1 MMGSSMSFSLIS
13 AGILAVSFM
22 QDADQAI
29 EGAMQADREFAAYAA
44 EHGIAEGFRLYAADD
59 ARLIQPDIEDIVGPE
74 AIHAARQSTSGLLH
88 WEPRGG
94 YAGEA
99 GDFAVTYG
107 DWSYHADGN
116 RETPPVATGNYVSAW
131 RLEDEGWRYVLD
143 TGVSNSPPADAP
155 AAE

>member
-1 MMGSSMSFSLIS
+1 MSFSLIS
-13 AGILAVSFM
+13 AGVLALSVM
-22 QDADQAI
+22 QNTDQAI

-44 EHGIAEGFRLYAADD
+44 EHGIAEGFHHYAAED
-59 ARLIQPDIEDIVGPE
+59 ARLIQPNIDDIVGPD
-74 AIHAARQSTSGLLH
+74 AIRASREGATGLLH

-116 RETPPVATGNYVSAW
+116 RETAPVATGNYVSAW
-131 RLEDEGWRYVLD
+131 RLEADGWRYVLD
-143 TGVSNSPPADAP
+143 TGVSNSPPSDTP